1 MIIAVDGPVAAGKG
15 TLARR
20 LAAALDLAYL
30 DTGSIYRA
38 VAARLL
44 AAGADPTDPAA
55 ASAMA
60 EALVAEDLERGDLRS
75 EDVGQAASIVSSQK
89 AVRQALLAFQRD
101 FAQQPPDG
109 KSGAVLDGRDIGT
122 VVCPDADIKFFI
134 TASPE
139 ARAMRRH
146 KELRERGEESI
157 YPRVLENLKAR
168 DARDSARA
176 VAPLKAA
183 NDAITLD
190 TTDMAIDAAFS
201 AILAVI
207 SRGKSSFGG
216 NDTEG

>member
-20 LAAALDLAYL
+20 LAVALDLAYL

-44 AAGADPTDPAA
+44 AAGADPTDPVAA
-55 ASAMA
+55 RAVA
-60 EALVAEDLERGDLRS
+60 EALVVEDLERGDLRS
-75 EDVGQAASIVSSQK
+75 EDVGQAASVVSSQK

-207 SRGKSSFGG
+207 SRGKSSLG
-216 NDTEG
+216 DSEIEG